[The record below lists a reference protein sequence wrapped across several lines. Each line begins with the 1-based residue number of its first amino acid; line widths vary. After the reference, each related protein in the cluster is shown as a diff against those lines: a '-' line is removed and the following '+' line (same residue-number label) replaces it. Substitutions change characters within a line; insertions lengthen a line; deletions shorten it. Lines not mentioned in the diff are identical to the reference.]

1 MTKKRRIY
9 QIGIALLLCF
19 MQTAGIAMYGQNRP
33 RAAAKRI
40 HRLQADSLNAIRQA
54 ARIPS
59 DSLGLTMDEPVL
71 HQAVT
76 SADSIATA
84 DSIAAENKKKLLEMT
99 SAPALE
105 EPEAPA
111 DSLKREINPKV
122 WVPNPTKATW
132 LALVIPGGGQIYNRK
147 YWKLPIFYGGFAGC
161 AYALTWNG
169 KMYKDY
175 STAYKDAM
183 NGNMQSSSITDLLPP
198 GYTVAQAKRHLS
210 QIPGFKYL
218 RLYRS
223 ISAIRHRR
231 LCGRRAVQFRHHSR
245 PQHEGGAD
253 CHQQS
258 DKQPVQPFRRIAMQF
273 PILKTN
279 KTDLSMTN
287 KPTYMKRI
295 IIGSSLLFSVL
306 LAAPQAYAQESVD
319 VIIRENGTERREVID
334 LPKSMTYP
342 VDSLLNDWK
351 AKNYID
357 LGKDCST
364 STVNP
369 EFSDSVY
376 IDRLSRMPTVMEM
389 PYNEIVRKF
398 IDMYAGR
405 LRNQV
410 AFMLSACNFYMP
422 IFEEALDTYGLPLEL
437 KYLPIIES
445 ALNPS
450 AVSRAGASGLWQFM
464 LNTGKIYG
472 LESNSLVDE
481 RRDPIKATWAAAR
494 YLKDMYAIYQDW
506 NLVIAAYNCGPGT
519 INKAIRRAGGKTDY
533 WEIYNY
539 LPKETR
545 GYVPAFIAANYV
557 MTYYCKHNICPME
570 TNIPDA
576 TDTVQ
581 VNRNLHFEQIA
592 DVCGIGMDE
601 LKSLNPQYKKNI
613 IPGDSKPQTLRLPI
627 NSIST
632 FIDKQDT
639 IYAHRSAELF
649 KNRRTVSVADTRS
662 KARGSKGKS
671 SSQGDVTYHRI
682 RNGETLSTIARKYG
696 VTVNQIK
703 SWNGLRSTK
712 INAGKRLKIYK

>member
-1 MTKKRRIY
+1 MKK
-9 QIGIALLLCF
+9 
-19 MQTAGIAMYGQNRP
+19 
-33 RAAAKRI
+33 
-40 HRLQADSLNAIRQA
+40 
-54 ARIPS
+54 
-59 DSLGLTMDEPVL
+59 
-71 HQAVT
+71 
-76 SADSIATA
+76 
-84 DSIAAENKKKLLEMT
+84 
-99 SAPALE
+99 
-105 EPEAPA
+105 
-111 DSLKREINPKV
+111 
-122 WVPNPTKATW
+122 
-132 LALVIPGGGQIYNRK
+132 
-147 YWKLPIFYGGFAGC
+147 
-161 AYALTWNG
+161 
-169 KMYKDY
+169 
-175 STAYKDAM
+175 
-183 NGNMQSSSITDLLPP
+183 
-198 GYTVAQAKRHLS
+198 
-210 QIPGFKYL
+210 
-218 RLYRS
+218 
-223 ISAIRHRR
+223 
-231 LCGRRAVQFRHHSR
+231 
-245 PQHEGGAD
+245 
-253 CHQQS
+253 
-258 DKQPVQPFRRIAMQF
+258 
-273 PILKTN
+273 
-279 KTDLSMTN
+279 
-287 KPTYMKRI
+287 I
-295 IIGSSLLFSVL
+295 IIGSSLLFGAMFVT
-306 LAAPQAYAQESVD
+306 QQIQAQESVD
-319 VIIRENGTERREVID
+319 VLIRENGTERREVID

-342 VDSLLNDWK
+342 IDSLLNDWK

-376 IDRLSRMPTVMEM
+376 IDRLSRMATVMEM

-405 LRNQV
+405 LRNHV

-570 TNIPDA
+570 TDIPDA
-576 TDTVQ
+576 TDTIQ
-581 VNRNLHFEQIA
+581 INRNLHFEQIA
-592 DVCGIGMDE
+592 DICGIQMDQ

-613 IPGDSKPQTLRLPI
+613 IPGDNKAQTLRLPI
-627 NSIST
+627 NYIST
-632 FIDKQDT
+632 FIDSQDT

-649 KNRRTVSVADTRS
+649 KNRKVVAIADNARS
-662 KARGSKGKS
+662 TARSSKGSS
-671 SSQGDVTYHRI
+671 SSQGNAIYHKI
-682 RNGETLSTIARKYG
+682 RSGENLGSIARKYG
-696 VTVNQIK
+696 VTVNQLK
-703 SWNGLRSTK
+703 SWNGLRSTN